1 LFGKGEQGLLKVI
14 QSWQSQ
20 ILFGADAVSFL
31 CEKKM
36 RTLVLKSEKNRI
48 FYLPVII
55 LSAIPLVLFGLA
67 LNVPAQSAAV
77 PVTDFL
83 NSIGVC
89 THIGQGVDNAS
100 QSAAAM
106 AYAGIRNLRDDGR
119 SGHIQDWI
127 TVYNQSGVRTALLTD
142 QNIASTINMAKQLRT
157 AGALL
162 AVEGPN
168 EPNNWPVT
176 YQGQTSSGTTSLPI
190 AKFQRDLYAAVKAES
205 ALNGIPV
212 FHSSEA
218 GGSEPD
224 NCGLQFLTIPA
235 GAGALMP
242 DGTVYADYANTHN
255 YVCGTQG
262 SGIVDNQAWNAA
274 DPVLNGPWDGLY
286 VEYGH
291 TWWGS
296 GFNGYTNQQL
306 LTLPRVTTE
315 TGWTTSGTGKNIS
328 EDQQGR
334 LFLNLYLSQFKR
346 NWKYTFIY
354 MLRDD
359 PNQGY
364 WGLFHTDYTPK
375 LSGTYLHNFTAIL
388 ADTGAISLP
397 GHLVYSIP
405 GQPAT
410 VHDLL
415 LQKKNGTFELVV
427 WNEKA
432 TGSNAVSV
440 NMGIV
445 FAEVRVYD
453 PVLGI
458 TPVQTLA
465 NVNSVSITVSDH
477 PLIIEIPNQTG
488 TVFLPRSGN
497 LPKGPRF
504 GGVFIDTFT
513 KGIYIR
519 YGVPAS
525 QEMSLC
531 IYDVRGRQVEMLVNG
546 RQDAGYHTVFFP
558 GRGNTSRIANGVYY
572 CQMQTAGLS
581 SVQKVQIVR

>member
-1 LFGKGEQGLLKVI
+1 
-14 QSWQSQ
+14 
-20 ILFGADAVSFL
+20 
-31 CEKKM
+31 M
-36 RTLVLKSEKNRI
+36 RTLVLKSEIKR
-48 FYLPVII
+48 FVRRTFSTFSVVVMG
-55 LSAIPLVLFGLA
+55 LSGLA
-67 LNVPAQSAAV
+67 LNVPAQTTAV
-77 PVTDFL
+77 PVIDFL

-100 QSAAAM
+100 QSATAM

-142 QNIASTINMAKQLRT
+142 QNITSTISMAKQLRA

-168 EPNNWPVT
+168 EPNTWRVT
-176 YQGQTSSGTTSLPI
+176 YEGQTSSDTTSLPI
-190 AKFQRDLYAAVKAES
+190 AKFQRDLYAAVKAETS
-205 ALNGIPV
+205 LNGIPV

-224 NCGLQFLTIPA
+224 NCGLQFLTIPV
-235 GAGALMP
+235 GAGTLMP

-296 GFNGYTNQQL
+296 GYNGYTNQQL

-315 TGWTTSGTGKNIS
+315 TGWTTSGSGKNLS

-334 LFLNLYLSQFKR
+334 LFLNLYCAQFKR

-364 WGLFHTDYTPK
+364 WGLFHMDYTPK
-375 LSGTYLHNFTAIL
+375 LSGTYLHNLTAIL
-388 ADTGAISLP
+388 ADTGGTAGP
-397 GHLVYSIP
+397 GQLNYSIP
-405 GQPAT
+405 AQPTT

-415 LQKKNGTFELVV
+415 MQKKNGALELAV

-432 TGSNAVSV
+432 SGSNNVSV
-440 NMGIV
+440 NLGNG
-445 FAEVRVYD
+445 FAEVIVYD
-453 PVLGI
+453 PVQGT
-458 TPVQTLA
+458 TPVQTLT
-465 NVNSVSITVSDH
+465 NVNSVPLTLSDH
-477 PLIIEIPNQTG
+477 PVIVEIPNLAVAGQ
-488 TVFLPRSGN
+488 RCRHGN
-497 LPKGPRF
+497 LFDKPG
-504 GGVFIDTFT
+504 FILNSRIEN
-513 KGIYIR
+513 GALIR
-519 YGVPAS
+519 YYIAVG
-525 QEMSLC
+525 QEVTFQL
-531 IYDVRGRQVEMLVNG
+531 YDIQGRLAEMLAAG
-546 RQDAGYHTVFFP
+546 HQEAGYHSAIFS
-558 GRGNTSRIANGVYY
+558 GRVMMDGIYY
-572 CQMQTAGLS
+572 CRMQMEGFSA
-581 SVQKVQIVR
+581 VQKVQIIR

>member
-1 LFGKGEQGLLKVI
+1 MVLRT
-14 QSWQSQ
+14 
-20 ILFGADAVSFL
+20 SFFL
-31 CEKKM
+31 NFLALA
-36 RTLVLKSEKNRI
+36 TVLS
-48 FYLPVII
+48 
-55 LSAIPLVLFGLA
+55 GLA
-67 LNVPAQSAAV
+67 LNVSAQTAAV
-77 PVTDFL
+77 PVIDFL

-89 THIGQGVDNAS
+89 THIGQGVDNAA
-100 QSAAAM
+100 QSATAM
-106 AYAGIRNLRDDGR
+106 TYAGIRNLRDDGR

-142 QNIASTINMAKQLRT
+142 QNIASTITMAKQLRA

-168 EPNNWPVT
+168 EPNNWHVT
-176 YQGQTSSGTTSLPI
+176 YEGQTSSDTTSLPI

-205 ALNGIPV
+205 ALNGVSV

-235 GAGALMP
+235 GAGTLMP

-315 TGWTTSGTGKNIS
+315 TGWTTSGSGKNLT

-375 LSGTYLHNFTAIL
+375 PSGIYLHNFTTIL
-388 ADTGAISLP
+388 ADTGAIAVP
-397 GHLVYSIP
+397 GHLIYSIP
-405 GQPAT
+405 AQPAT

-415 LQKKNGTFELVV
+415 MQKKNGTWELAV
-427 WNEKA
+427 WSEKA
-432 TGSNAVSV
+432 SGTNAVTV
-440 NMGIV
+440 NLGST
-445 FAEVRVYD
+445 FATVKVYD
-453 PVLGI
+453 PVTGTAAI
-458 TPVQTLA
+458 QTLS
-465 NVNSVSITVSDH
+465 NVSSVALTLSDH
-477 PLIIEIPNQTG
+477 PLILEIPNQAG
-488 TVFLPRSGN
+488 TVSMSRGGL
-497 LPKGPRF
+497 GPNRPCF
-504 GGVFIDTFT
+504 GGVFPDPFT
-513 KGIYIR
+513 KGIHIR

-525 QEMSLC
+525 QEVTLC
-531 IYDVRGRQVEMLVNG
+531 IYNVQGREVEMLVNG
-546 RQDAGYHTVFFP
+546 RQDAGYHTVFFS
-558 GRGNTSRIANGVYY
+558 GRDNTRGIINGVYF
-572 CQMQTAGLS
+572 CRMQTIGFS
-581 SVQKVQIVR
+581 TMQKVQIVR

>member
-1 LFGKGEQGLLKVI
+1 
-14 QSWQSQ
+14 
-20 ILFGADAVSFL
+20 
-31 CEKKM
+31 M
-36 RTLVLKSEKNRI
+36 RTLILKSEKKRI
-48 FYLPVII
+48 VWRPLLKFSVIAMA
-55 LSAIPLVLFGLA
+55 LSGLEFHT
-67 LNVPAQSAAV
+67 PAQTAAV

-142 QNIASTINMAKQLRT
+142 HNIASTIAMAKQLRA

-168 EPNNWPVT
+168 EPNTWRVT
-176 YQGQTSSGTTSLPI
+176 YEGLTSSDTTSLPI
-190 AKFQRDLYAAVKAES
+190 AKFQRDLYAAVKAETS
-205 ALNGIPV
+205 LNGIPV

-235 GAGALMP
+235 GAGTQMP
-242 DGTVYADYANTHN
+242 DGTVFADYANTHN

-315 TGWTTSGTGKNIS
+315 TGWTTSGSGKNLS

-334 LFLNLYLSQFKR
+334 LFLNLYCAQFKR

-375 LSGTYLHNFTAIL
+375 LSGTYLHNLTAIL
-388 ADTGAISLP
+388 ADTGAIAIP

-405 GQPAT
+405 AQPTT

-415 LQKKNGTFELVV
+415 LQKKNGTFELAV

-432 TGSNAVSV
+432 TGSNNVSV
-440 NMGIV
+440 NLGIV

-453 PVLGI
+453 PVQGI
-458 TPVQTLA
+458 TPTQTLA
-465 NVNSVSITVSDH
+465 NVNSVQLILSDH
-477 PLIIEIPNQTG
+477 PVIVEIPNLAVAGQLCRG
-488 TVFLPRSGN
+488 GN
-497 LPKGPRF
+497 LFNNSGFIINSSSRIEN
-504 GGVFIDTFT
+504 GVLISYYIALGQEVTFQLFD
-513 KGIYIR
+513 I
-519 YGVPAS
+519 
-525 QEMSLC
+525 Q
-531 IYDVRGRQVEMLVNG
+531 GRMVEMLSAG
-546 RQDAGYHTVFFP
+546 YQEAGYHSAISS
-558 GRGNTSRIANGVYY
+558 GRVMMDGIYY
-572 CQMQTAGLS
+572 CRMQMKGLS
-581 SVQKVQIVR
+581 AVQKVQIIR

>member
-1 LFGKGEQGLLKVI
+1 MLRASRNKLGLSSL
-14 QSWQSQ
+14 SP
-20 ILFGADAVSFL
+20 
-31 CEKKM
+31 
-36 RTLVLKSEKNRI
+36 KNKT
-48 FYLPVII
+48 PVIKRI
-55 LSAIPLVLFGLA
+55 PCRPFLNFSTIAMALSGLA
-67 LNVPAQSAAV
+67 LPLPAQTTAV
-77 PVTDFL
+77 PVNDFL

-106 AYAGIRNLRDDGR
+106 VYAGIRNLRDDGR
-119 SGHIQDWI
+119 NNHIQDWI

-142 QNIASTINMAKQLRT
+142 QNITSTIAMAKQLRA

-176 YQGQTSSGTTSLPI
+176 YEGQTSSGTTSMPI

-235 GAGALMP
+235 GAGTLMP
-242 DGTVYADYANTHN
+242 DGTVYADFANTHN

-315 TGWTTSGTGKNIS
+315 TGWTTSGSGKTLT

-334 LFLNLYLSQFKR
+334 LFLNLYCAQFKR
-346 NWKYTFIY
+346 NWKLTFIY

-364 WGLFHTDYTPK
+364 WGLFRTDYTPK
-375 LSGTYLHNFTAIL
+375 LSGTYLHNLTTIL
-388 ADTGAISLP
+388 ADTGAITAL
-397 GHLVYSIP
+397 GQLNYSIP
-405 GQPAT
+405 AQPIT

-415 LQKKNGTFELVV
+415 MQKKNGTLELAV

-432 TGSNAVSV
+432 SGSNAISV
-440 NMGIV
+440 NLGNS

-453 PVLGI
+453 PVAGTAPI
-458 TPVQTLA
+458 QTLT
-465 NVNSVSITVSDH
+465 NVNSVPITVSDH
-477 PLIIEIPNQTG
+477 PVILEISNPASTVSPSRGGVLPNR
-488 TVFLPRSGN
+488 PC
-497 LPKGPRF
+497 F
-504 GGVFIDTFT
+504 GGVSPDPLT
-513 KGIYIR
+513 KGIQIR
-519 YGVPAS
+519 YGIPAN
-525 QEMSLC
+525 QKVTLC
-531 IYDVRGRQVEMLVNG
+531 IYDVRGRRVEMLVNG
-546 RQDAGYHTVFFP
+546 YQDAGYHTVFFS
-558 GRGNTSRIANGVYY
+558 GRGNTRGIMNGVYY
-572 CQMQTAGLS
+572 CRMQTIGFSAI
-581 SVQKVQIVR
+581 QKVQIVR